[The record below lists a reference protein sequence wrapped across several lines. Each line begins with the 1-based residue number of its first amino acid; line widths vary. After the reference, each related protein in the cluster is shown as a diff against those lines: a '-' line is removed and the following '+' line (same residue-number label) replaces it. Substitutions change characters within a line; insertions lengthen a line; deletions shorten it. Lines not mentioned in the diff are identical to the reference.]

1 MILSDSDSKYVP
13 AGENPEWIIRY
24 WMNERLYA
32 KLMNYPTENR
42 RSVIFYN
49 LSVFP
54 RANCFMLWHIVRWNL
69 IRVQVKYTV
78 IKSFLSNLNFTHK
91 KMSNESGEHTI
102 VMLSSRVC
110 VIRVS
115 LPFDLCSLSFVSF
128 LTVLYKNW
136 MSMQKTKQIMLK
148 QSGKCSVSGG
158 GVTVLFYA
166 ELSAEHWRMGQVS
179 MREGENEPV
188 WIERV
193 TEDWGRKRKY
203 KELIKVTREKN
214 KRNG

>member
-54 RANCFMLWHIVRWNL
+54 RANCFTLWHIVRWNL

-78 IKSFLSNLNFTHK
+78 IKYFLSNLNFAHE
-91 KMSNESGEHTI
+91 KMSNESGEHTT

-110 VIRVS
+110 VTRVS

-128 LTVLYKNW
+128 LTVLYKKLNVDAEN
-136 MSMQKTKQIMLK
+136 KTNNVKAK
-148 QSGKCSVSGG
+148 SGMFCLWGWGDCFVRRWAVSGALKDG
-158 GVTVLFYA
+158 PS
-166 ELSAEHWRMGQVS
+166 E
-179 MREGENEPV
+179 REGRGKWSSLDWES
-188 WIERV
+188 
-193 TEDWGRKRKY
+193 DWGLRK
-203 KELIKVTREKN
+203 KEKI
-214 KRNG
+214 